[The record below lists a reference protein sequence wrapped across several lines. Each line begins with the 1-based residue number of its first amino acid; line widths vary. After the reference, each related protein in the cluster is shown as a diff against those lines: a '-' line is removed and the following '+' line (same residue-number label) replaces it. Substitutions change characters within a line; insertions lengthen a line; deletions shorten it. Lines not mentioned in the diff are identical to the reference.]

1 MKCSFGETTFVFNE
15 EKPQYNYLSVLLRKC
30 ACIMA
35 MLINTVYI
43 LLRDLHYPVDMVV
56 LEDAIK
62 EWMIT
67 LMKISIIE
75 DFSTTAIIPCSQ

>member
-1 MKCSFGETTFVFNE
+1 
-15 EKPQYNYLSVLLRKC
+15 
-30 ACIMA
+30 MA

-62 EWMIT
+62 EWMMT
-67 LMKISIIE
+67 LMKISVME
-75 DFSTTAIIPCSQ
+75 DFSTTNIYPAHNKLCVTVHIYVASMYNFYNLIT